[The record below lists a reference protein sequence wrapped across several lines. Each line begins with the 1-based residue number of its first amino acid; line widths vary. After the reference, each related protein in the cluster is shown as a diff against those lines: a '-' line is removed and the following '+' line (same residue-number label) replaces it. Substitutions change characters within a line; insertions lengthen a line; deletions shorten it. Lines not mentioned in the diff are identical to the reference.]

1 MSSNKEEDDKAW
13 WSDYQASTKLKRKWT
28 KEKKSDLD
36 ELDDILGDL
45 DDIVNKP
52 DLKERRKEEDKKGD
66 LDDLDDILGDLDDIV
81 NKSDVKVELPKD
93 VQHSKSVTVAKN
105 DKLDNILQKSKILQG
120 KFEEIKESD
129 AEVEGVEAERDSKT
143 GGTHIQKKL
152 DQVDTINKKIEN

>member
-28 KEKKSDLD
+28 KEKKGDRD

-52 DLKERRKEEDKKGD
+52 DVKKEASKDVKQSKSKSD

-81 NKSDVKVELPKD
+81 NKSDVKVEVPKD
-93 VQHSKSVTVAKN
+93 VQQNKTITVAKN

-120 KFEEIKESD
+120 KFEEIKESE
-129 AEVEGVEAERDSKT
+129 AEVESVEAERDSETDGKN
-143 GGTHIQKKL
+143 IE
-152 DQVDTINKKIEN
+152 KIV